1 MSSYC
6 LASKTH
12 EGREQPV
19 LYKRK
24 SYGCLI
30 AINNKNGLE
39 RTQAKNIKQLPFSPR
54 PARAQ
59 ALWRKP
65 PTSGV
70 RMAVLKLPKLHSD
83 RQLISDGI
91 HRLRQNKVPL
101 DATAALPS
109 ILSLVM
115 PLQSP
120 HLPLYK
126 GASQL
131 SQPQIILS
139 HLKHIGAGGAGK
151 RFLLLLLTAGLSTLV
166 VSTLLFRVSTLAG
179 RTMLVL

>member
-1 MSSYC
+1 M
-6 LASKTH
+6 
-12 EGREQPV
+12 
-19 LYKRK
+19 
-24 SYGCLI
+24 
-30 AINNKNGLE
+30 
-39 RTQAKNIKQLPFSPR
+39 
-54 PARAQ
+54 AQ
-59 ALWRKP
+59 S

-179 RTMLVL
+179 HTILVL